1 MTTLNQAFLRAYD
14 RERNANVPGPHIGI
28 PRVASTPSAN
38 SLPSAPSP
46 DSGPQAIA
54 ATPSAEFMSI
64 FPALSSTAISAAEP
78 VVAPRS
84 PAATAVASHS
94 ASASTS
100 VEASS
105 KLPFVAAWE
114 ADELP
119 WSDVCDRLR
128 DESGPELLAAIAR
141 WRAAT
146 QGGLADG
153 QTWPG
158 PLVLGV
164 TSLIR
169 REGRTTVSA
178 GLARAAVAAGL
189 RVALLDADLENPRLS
204 SAAEVAIDATWV
216 DCVVGDAP
224 LGEAAVN
231 CPANG
236 FHLFPLVGSAKQ
248 STFHWN
254 APSAVRVF
262 RTLRRHFDLCLL
274 DMGPLTDALKR
285 GLQGGA
291 DSPLDGVLLL
301 RDVRITG
308 ADQVLLI
315 ARELHQAGLPIVG
328 VVDNFNDSSEHSRCM
343 KATGS

>member
-1 MTTLNQAFLRAYD
+1 MTTLNQACLRAYE
-14 RERNANVPGPHIGI
+14 RERSTTP
-28 PRVASTPSAN
+28 ASSSA
-38 SLPSAPSP
+38 SSHASSPASSPASFSSAPLS
-46 DSGPQAIA
+46 
-54 ATPSAEFMSI
+54 ATPVAAPPASMHPTSI
-64 FPALSSTAISAAEP
+64 TIQHAA
-78 VVAPRS
+78 AAGS
-84 PAATAVASHS
+84 PAGHHFAGPVISDASKAVEPS
-94 ASASTS
+94 ASA
-100 VEASS
+100 
-105 KLPFVAAWE
+105 PFTAAWE

-119 WSDVCDRLR
+119 WSEVCDRLR
-128 DESGPELLAAIAR
+128 DESGPELLVAIAR
-141 WRAAT
+141 WRSAM
-146 QGGLADG
+146 QGGPADEER
-153 QTWPG
+153 WPG

-169 REGRTTVSA
+169 REGRTTVAA

-189 RVALLDADLENPRLS
+189 RVALMDADLENPRLS

-224 LGEAAVN
+224 LSEAAIR
-231 CPANG
+231 CPADG
-236 FHLFPLVGSAKQ
+236 FHLFPLGGSARHSAFQ
-248 STFHWN
+248 WN
-254 APSAVRVF
+254 AMAALRMF
-262 RTLRRHFDLCLL
+262 RALRRHFDLCLL

-285 GLQGGA
+285 GLQGGV

>member
-1 MTTLNQAFLRAYD
+1 MSPVSSGAAGPAYV
-14 RERNANVPGPHIGI
+14 AN
-28 PRVASTPSAN
+28 
-38 SLPSAPSP
+38 
-46 DSGPQAIA
+46 
-54 ATPSAEFMSI
+54 
-64 FPALSSTAISAAEP
+64 
-78 VVAPRS
+78 RS
-84 PAATAVASHS
+84 DAAATA
-94 ASASTS
+94 
-100 VEASS
+100 
-105 KLPFVAAWE
+105 PFTAAWE
-114 ADELP
+114 ADGLP
-119 WSDVCDRLR
+119 WSDVCERLR

-141 WRAAT
+141 WRVALY
-146 QGGLADG
+146 GGGASE
-153 QTWPG
+153 QEWPA

-169 REGRTTVSA
+169 REGRTTVAA

-189 RVALLDADLENPRLS
+189 SVALVDADLENPRLS
-204 SAAEVAIDATWV
+204 AAAEVAIDATWV

-224 LGEAAVN
+224 LSESAIR
-231 CPANG
+231 CPADG
-236 FHLFPLVGSAKQ
+236 FHLFPLGGAAKQ

-254 APSAVRVF
+254 APAALRTF

>member
-1 MTTLNQAFLRAYD
+1 LAASPSEPQESLRATHAG
-14 RERNANVPGPHIGI
+14 E
-28 PRVASTPSAN
+28 
-38 SLPSAPSP
+38 
-46 DSGPQAIA
+46 A
-54 ATPSAEFMSI
+54 A
-64 FPALSSTAISAAEP
+64 AAE
-78 VVAPRS
+78 VF
-84 PAATAVASHS
+84 T
-94 ASASTS
+94 
-100 VEASS
+100 
-105 KLPFVAAWE
+105 AAWE

-119 WSDVCDRLR
+119 WSEVCDQLR
-128 DESGPELLAAIAR
+128 DASGPELLAAIAR
-141 WRAAT
+141 WRSTLSGGTAPNAGAAVNS
-146 QGGLADG
+146 GADDARE
-153 QTWPG
+153 WPA

-169 REGRTTVSA
+169 REGRTTVVA

-204 SAAEVAIDATWV
+204 AAAEVAIDATWV

-224 LGEAAVN
+224 LSEAAIR
-231 CPANG
+231 CSADG
-236 FHLFPLVGSAKQ
+236 FHLFPLGVAAKQ

-254 APSAVRVF
+254 APSGLRMF
-262 RTLRRHFDLCLL
+262 RSLRRHFDLCLL

-328 VVDNFNDSSEHSRCM
+328 VVDNFNDISEQSRCM